1 MLTFAILALCL
12 GWASA
17 EFNCSDTLPMSIR
30 MQIVQYHNERRDEL
44 LKGQVNGADGK
55 LKPAK
60 YMNKL
65 TWSCK
70 LEAVAVSRC
79 KNGFINTN
87 FLYETGA
94 ASGIVQGPGCYP
106 KPLNFNDFK
115 KAMDVWWNQAGG
127 YKDNYFKDRTREE
140 FAQMTFA
147 LEQKDFFPKTTI
159 INKDII
165 HFVEP
170 PHIEQFSEQYLG
182 RISSTALG

>member
-94 ASGIVQGPGCYP
+94 ASGIVQG
-106 KPLNFNDFK
+106 
-115 KAMDVWWNQAGG
+115 
-127 YKDNYFKDRTREE
+127 
-140 FAQMTFA
+140 
-147 LEQKDFFPKTTI
+147 
-159 INKDII
+159 
-165 HFVEP
+165 
-170 PHIEQFSEQYLG
+170 
-182 RISSTALG
+182 